1 MNNFRNALD
10 IKLLQ
15 SKNNSYGIDNF
26 DVARHG
32 VYPHVNEL
40 STRQS
45 TFVKIKG
52 VVKIIIGYEKKQF
65 LKTKN
70 KFLEKY
76 EDGLQKLY
84 EVVNANEQQLVV
96 ELIAYRLLGY
106 KKVKLS
112 RNNKE
117 YWDKIEIKK

>member
-15 SKNNSYGIDNF
+15 SKNNNYGIDNF

-32 VYPHVNEL
+32 AYPHVNEL

-52 VVKIIIGYEKKQF
+52 VVKIITLIIRYS
-65 LKTKN
+65 KTKPDF
-70 KFLEKY
+70 FLFE
-76 EDGLQKLY
+76 
-84 EVVNANEQQLVV
+84 
-96 ELIAYRLLGY
+96 
-106 KKVKLS
+106 
-112 RNNKE
+112 
-117 YWDKIEIKK
+117 